1 MINKILFFRKGPTPF
16 YFLYMD
22 IFNVIILILLAEVI
36 FFPINKGYSLIA
48 VIVIL
53 LLVPG
58 ILKFNIGVNL
68 NVFNVSISI
77 FCGLLF
83 FYCRHQQVQFRVVHQ
98 MVKGYWAY
106 IIISAFL
113 ASFGDISI
121 GEYLKNML
129 LFSIEYT
136 MLAYTM
142 CYIRLDA
149 KAIKVMDT
157 SLVACAFIIIV
168 YGLFNYFTASNPYIA
183 YISLL
188 TENFDM
194 SNVFQEES
202 RGIITGRISST
213 FIHPLQLGQ
222 ASLLLLCYVL
232 YQFEH
237 RSRIFLFWSLTIGL
251 ILMCVLCGSRS
262 AVVPVIVA
270 VVIYIYH
277 KKLSYMVSSIFV
289 GVALLF
295 FCYPMLPKDA
305 KTTVEGF
312 VFFWN
317 DKAAN
322 KAGISGSSV
331 DGRTEQLS
339 YAFKAI
345 DNRLLIGY
353 GEGHVRNYGDTHPG
367 MLGYE
372 SVILRQ
378 LVDGGLLGTLVF
390 FCFYIFLY
398 KALLA
403 KCHNQ
408 KDKGRV
414 HVLCFPFLISLCLT
428 GVSYSFFTLYM
439 MFYFLTLHNI
449 TNNNEQ
455 RFYIEN
461 NRTHHP

>member
-1 MINKILFFRKGPTPF
+1 MN
-16 YFLYMD
+16 
-22 IFNVIILILLAEVI
+22 IFNIAILILLVEVI
-36 FFPINKGYSLIA
+36 SFRVNKGYSLAAIM
-48 VIVIL
+48 VML
-53 LLVPG
+53 LLIPG
-58 ILKFNIGVNL
+58 ILKFNIGINL
-68 NVFNVSISI
+68 NVFNLSVFI
-77 FCGLLF
+77 FCGF
-83 FYCRHQQVQFRVVHQ
+83 MIPYCWHQQVRYRIIHQ
-98 MVKGYWAY
+98 AVKWYWVY
-106 IIISAFL
+106 IVISTFI
-113 ASFGDISI
+113 ASLGDIPI
-121 GEYLKNML
+121 GEYLKNIL
-129 LFSIEYT
+129 LFSIEFT

-142 CYIRLDA
+142 SYIRLDA
-149 KAIKVMDT
+149 KAIKVMDI
-157 SLVACAFIIIV
+157 SLIVCAFIIIV
-168 YGLFNYFTASNPYIA
+168 YGLFNYFTTLNPYIA

-202 RGIITGRISST
+202 RGLIVGRISST

-237 RSRIFLFWSLTIGL
+237 RSRIFLYWPLTIGL

-262 AVVPVIVA
+262 AVLPVIAV

-277 KKLSYMVSSIFV
+277 KKVSYMVSAIFV

-305 KTTVEGF
+305 RTTVEGF

-317 DKAAN
+317 DKAAD
-322 KAGISGSSV
+322 KAGIGGSSV
-331 DGRTEQLS
+331 DGRTEQLA
-339 YAFKAI
+339 YAFQAI
-345 DNRLLIGY
+345 NSRLLMGY

-378 LVDGGLLGTLVF
+378 LVDGGLLGTLFF

-398 KALLA
+398 KALLT

-414 HVLCFPFLISLCLT
+414 HGLCFPFLVSLCLT
-428 GVSYSFFTLYM
+428 GLSYSFFTLYM
-439 MFYFLTLHNI
+439 MFYFLTLYNI
-449 TNNNEQ
+449 TNDSE
-455 RFYIEN
+455 
-461 NRTHHP
+461 